1 MGEYIHNH
9 INFIKVVFNYF
20 KQNEKIVFNHIKNNA
35 NINWENYIISKILN
49 SIESSSNIQFNI

>member
-9 INFIKVVFNYF
+9 INFIKVIFNYF
-20 KQNEKIVFNHIKNNA
+20 KENKKIVFNRIKNNA
-35 NINWENYIISKILN
+35 NINWENYIISKIIN